1 MIKKDF
7 SSIGLVVRFISR
19 NSWKK
24 EVQTGLIVDYIP
36 ASNCLTIRTHEE
48 DIVSSNFDI
57 IEVLETKS
65 PDKKQLKNYISLI
78 NQQQE
83 LNKKADDI
91 FHKNGMIHLDGIDT
105 DDYEEVMERIGYFAL
120 CEQIDE
126 YRENMIS
133 SFVTC

>member
-24 EVQTGLIVDYIP
+24 EVQTGVIVDYIP
-36 ASNCLTIRTHEE
+36 ASNCLTIRTPKE

-57 IEVLETKS
+57 VEVLEAKL
-65 PDKKQLKNYISLI
+65 PDKETLEKYITLI

-83 LNKKADDI
+83 LSKKADDI
-91 FHKNGMIHLDGIDT
+91 FYKNGMIHSDGIDT
-105 DDYEEVMERIGYFAL
+105 DDYEMVMERIGYFAL

-133 SFVTC
+133 SCVTC